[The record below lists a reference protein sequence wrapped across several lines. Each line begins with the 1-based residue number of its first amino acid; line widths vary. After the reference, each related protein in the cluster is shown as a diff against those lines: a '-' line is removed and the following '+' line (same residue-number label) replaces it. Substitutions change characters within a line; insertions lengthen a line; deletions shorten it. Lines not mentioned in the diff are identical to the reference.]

1 MTDRELIEFK
11 TGKFMDKINGLSS
24 KDIEQFDKYRKMI
37 NGSVKIYDENGNL
50 MDFSDKL
57 VVLQLEEKAV
67 APMALAQLRKKN
79 TIDIIR
85 FGNGYEIEMINVP
98 FDGKRRKPRSFK
110 GMKLV
115 NTLEAYINIKL

>member
-1 MTDRELIEFK
+1 
-11 TGKFMDKINGLSS
+11 MDKINGLSS